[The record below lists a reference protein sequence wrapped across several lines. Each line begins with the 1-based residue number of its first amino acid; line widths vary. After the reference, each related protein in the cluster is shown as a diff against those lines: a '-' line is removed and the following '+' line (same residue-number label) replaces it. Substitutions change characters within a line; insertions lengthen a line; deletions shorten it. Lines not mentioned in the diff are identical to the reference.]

1 MAALLWFVAVIL
13 VIAGVLSLL
22 REQVVAAIVL
32 IVGGLLVG
40 SRHVIVF
47 R

>member
-32 IVGGLLVG
+32 TVGGLLVG
-40 SRHVIVF
+40 PRHVIVF

>member
-32 IVGGLLVG
+32 KVGGLLVG
-40 SRHVIVF
+40 PRHVIVF